1 MSKFC
6 VYTPLILLLLAITG
20 AVPSAGIQQKIRQKR
35 EWIIPPRKLTENVN
49 YMHLDY
55 IAKIRSDEETRT
67 SIRYSLTGP
76 GADQPPFNLFTV
88 GSQNG
93 LVKIHGVLDREE
105 RAFYHL
111 RGVAKFLNGSNAEKD
126 IDLRIVVLDQNDC
139 APVFN
144 NQMSGSVPE
153 LSSRDTYVTSITATD
168 ADEEGTLHS
177 KITYSIVE
185 QSHTN
190 MFKINQ
196 ESGGIYVQ
204 LPTLD
209 REIQDTYTLT
219 VKGTDMNGAT
229 GGKTGT
235 GKVVIHILDVND
247 NIPTLEKNFF
257 ECSVEENRKNVE
269 VVRIQAIDADLIH
282 TDNWLAVFSIV
293 SGNEAGYFSIT
304 TDINT
309 NEGILMLNKELD
321 YEELK
326 EISLQVSVSNKA
338 AYHSSVVITQSK
350 TYRIK
355 VSVVNQAEGPR
366 FKPTVKVIT
375 LSEDITSI
383 DFRKVITSYAAIDSD
398 TLLIAKNV
406 RYEKRQDIDNWLLI
420 DEKTADI
427 RLNKMPD
434 YESKFLINGTYYAQ
448 IICITNDHP
457 AKTATGTIAIQVEDF
472 NDNCPVLSSPSRT
485 LCYGDHVVHV
495 TAVDKDHYP
504 NAEPFDFT
512 VDALESWSVE
522 RLNDTTSIFRSHA
535 TLWPGVYRLF
545 VKVRDQQ
552 GKFCA
557 HQALQIDVCACDASK
572 VCLPRKREV
581 RFGAAGVLLM
591 LLGLLLLLLFPL
603 LLLFCICSGVGHAAD
618 FKSIPFDTKEHLI
631 VYNTEGQGDDKEMD
645 LLEISKQMEKQK
657 VSNVG
662 AVSGGQTMIDGVDGA
677 VVDWSSFHQYDMH
690 GNAYH
695 HHIHQ
700 FDRNLMYAQNT
711 DEQIYTRFKGH
722 DAYEGLAV
730 SDAFLDDYYSH
741 KARSVAEE
749 HDTGDCLQVYN
760 YEGQESWMGSF
771 EDICSLAYEEDNLAF
786 LDELDLK
793 FKTLAEI
800 CSGFTMETDVSVT
813 IPVAHKTVPSVK
825 HLEKV
830 SLVHSQDTEN
840 TSFIQAT
847 GTEQVNT
854 VPFTGAFIH
863 EKVVSSNPTLLIQQP
878 ALYYTP
884 TNPVY
889 VVDTHSA
896 LLVTAGP
903 VRAEQENLL
912 LVEKKNF
919 DRAQHSQTV
928 RREVQQYQ
936 GVVLV
941 ENQQRER
948 VSLPAQGRV
957 SGAVQMVEA
966 EMIRSTETHGV
977 RQVLHPTS
985 RVMSPKRESP

>member
-448 IICITNDHP
+448 IICIT
-457 AKTATGTIAIQVEDF
+457 
-472 NDNCPVLSSPSRT
+472 
-485 LCYGDHVVHV
+485 
-495 TAVDKDHYP
+495 
-504 NAEPFDFT
+504 
-512 VDALESWSVE
+512 
-522 RLNDTTSIFRSHA
+522 NDTTSIFRSHA